1 MVSCGGSP
9 FSGRGASCASG
20 GTGIVHVA
28 GDVYPSD
35 RQSHMRR
42 PPVGPPRP
50 RLQPRAWGLQVRAWL
65 FAYGRPHPPSFS
77 QRDCPRAARLSKAS
91 HVPTR
96 GPWSAGAA
104 IHQARVVVSPDEDL
118 VAPVHDLVLDDNH
131 SMGDVCERRLS
142 KLSITKLHDSAN
154 PRSSRSSYSLLT
166 PFAVFV
172 ATVGDSPP
180 PSAGLTT
187 TSCARSAEV
196 AMRDW
201 AYSHCRL
208 IFDSHR
214 GSASKLT
221 FTVTSCALLTI
232 ADTRAAVV

>member
-1 MVSCGGSP
+1 MSIRLTGSP
-9 FSGRGASCASG
+9 TCDARRLVHLGLASNLELG
-20 GTGIVHVA
+20 VF
-28 GDVYPSD
+28 
-35 RQSHMRR
+35 RF
-42 PPVGPPRP
+42 GPGFLRMAA
-50 RLQPRAWGLQVRAWL
+50 LIS
-65 FAYGRPHPPSFS
+65 PSFS
-77 QRDCPRAARLSKAS
+77 QRDCPRAAHPPSFSQRVCPHAARLSKAS

-187 TSCARSAEV
+187 TSCVRSAEV